1 MPVFTHDGVDL
12 HYEVRGSGKPMLLLA
27 GLAADSAF
35 WVAAVNTLAERHQ
48 VILIDNRG
56 CGSTT
61 PLDAASSVRAM
72 ADDSMALA
80 RHLRLAKVDIVG
92 HSMGGMI
99 AQACAMHHPQQVD
112 RLVLA
117 ATAPVNSARNNDLFA
132 TWATMFE
139 TVDRATWFRNL
150 FYWVFS
156 ARFFDDRA
164 KVEALVQLATGYPL
178 QQSARAL
185 RNQITAVAAFDA
197 RGALASIVGPTLVLA
212 GAEDQLFPVAG
223 CTAFARA
230 LPQASFMAIDGAAH
244 SIPNEFPAQFTRAVL
259 DFMAAPPA
267 R

>member
-1 MPVFTHDGVDL
+1 MPLFKHDGVDV

-35 WVAAVNTLAERHQ
+35 WVAAVNALAERHQ
-48 VILIDNRG
+48 VVLIDNRG

-61 PLDAASSVRAM
+61 PLDVASSIVSM

-80 RHLRLAKVDIVG
+80 RHLQLAKVDIVG

-99 AQACAMHHPQQVD
+99 AQACAMHHPHQVD

-132 TWATMFE
+132 TWATMFD

-164 KVEALVQLATGYPL
+164 KVEALVQLASGYPL
-178 QQSARAL
+178 QQSALAL
-185 RNQITAVAAFDA
+185 RNQVAAVAAFDA
-197 RGALASIVGPTLVLA
+197 SGELASIAAPTLVLA
-212 GAEDQLFPVAG
+212 GTEDQLFPVAG
-223 CTAFARA
+223 SAAFARA
-230 LPQASFMAIDGAAH
+230 LPQASFIAVDGAAH

-259 DFMAAPPA
+259 DFMAAPRA